1 MLRII
6 VAIVIGTLVG
16 MIGGTLGLAGTT
28 LMLPLL
34 LLSNI
39 IPNYRTLIGTMLF
52 SILPPIS
59 LLAVIEY
66 GKRKEIDYLI
76 GTLLFIAYFFG
87 AYYGSIV
94 NTYFSDKTLMYTS
107 SVVMF
112 VVSLLLFYAGYTR
125 KA

>member
-1 MLRII
+1 MHRII
-6 VAIVIGTLVG
+6 IAIVIGTFVG
-16 MIGGTLGLAGTT
+16 IIGGALGLAGTT
-28 LMLPLL
+28 LMLPFL

-39 IPNYRTLIGTMLF
+39 IPDYHTLIGTMLF

-66 GKRKEIDYLI
+66 GRRKQIDYLI
-76 GTLLFIAYFFG
+76 GILLFVAYFFG

-94 NTYFSDKTLMYTS
+94 NKYFSDKALMYTS

-112 VVSLLLFYAGYTR
+112 IVSLLLFYVGFTR
-125 KA
+125 K